1 MLELAILGL
10 LKDKAMHGYELRKQ
24 LNTKLGHFWSV
35 SFGSL
40 YPTLRRLEAR
50 GAVETIFSDDETSRR
65 KNIYRITERG
75 ETEFLELIE
84 DRASTSWEEDKFPLR
99 LAFFRYLKPEL
110 RIRLLERRKAFLEVR
125 LEELHRSVGEGRGRL
140 DSYTLSLLQ
149 HSEDQIHS
157 DIAWLDDLIVKER
170 RQIAEAAVPAPSEP
184 VRTAKKT
191 KPKTKRSDRVLRE
204 ADGAPLAV
212 PTAERAAARTAPS
225 SK

>member
-24 LNTKLGHFWSV
+24 LNSKLGHFWSV

-50 GAVETIFSDDETSRR
+50 GAVETIFNEDEASRR

-75 ETEFLELIE
+75 EIEFLELIE
-84 DRASTSWEEDKFPLR
+84 DRAATSWEEDKFPLR

-110 RIRLLERRKAFLEVR
+110 RIRLLERRKAFLEIR
-125 LEELHRSVGEGRGRL
+125 LEGLHRSVGEGRSRI

-149 HSEDQIHS
+149 HGVEQTRS

-170 RQIAEAAVPAPSEP
+170 RQIAEGAAPSEP
-184 VRTAKKT
+184 ARSTKKT
-191 KPKTKRSDRVLRE
+191 KPKSKRTSERVLRE
-204 ADGAPLAV
+204 TDAGPLAV
-212 PTAERAAARTAPS
+212 PTVERAAARSAPS